1 MQFTGSRDDG
11 HAPFENNFSGILS
24 GRSRG
29 ARLPNFKFVSLAV
42 LEILAFNA
50 HNLQG
55 HLTVT
60 KSRFEKFFRDH
71 AGTFP
76 GSMHAKLDVRIFSHF
91 GAINI

>member
-29 ARLPNFKFVSLAV
+29 ACLPNLKFVSLAV

-50 HNLQG
+50 PNLQG
-55 HLTVT
+55 HVTVT
-60 KSRFEKFFRDH
+60 TPPVRRFFQESCRDFPWEH
-71 AGTFP
+71 ARQIR
-76 GSMHAKLDVRIFSHF
+76 SLYL
-91 GAINI
+91 